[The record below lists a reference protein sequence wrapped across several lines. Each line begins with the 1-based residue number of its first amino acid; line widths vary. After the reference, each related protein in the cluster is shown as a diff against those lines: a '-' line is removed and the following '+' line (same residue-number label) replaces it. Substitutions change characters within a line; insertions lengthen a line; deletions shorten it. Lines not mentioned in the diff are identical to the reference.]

1 MVRYLCGIP
10 VVSRSGYYNY
20 FSFPRERENQDEI
33 GKGFIL
39 EVSQFKNRRKG
50 VRQITLKLAGQ
61 FQGVYNLKRIPRIMK
76 KH

>member
-1 MVRYLCGIP
+1 MESLWFHVRDIIII
-10 VVSRSGYYNY
+10 
-20 FSFPRERENQDEI
+20 FSFPRKESERENQDEI